1 MSGEPRV
8 PYKRTVLVVPQV
20 SDREQWLVV
29 AEEAYKERQTVG
41 FSYDDAGIGALADK
55 TAVLY
60 GIGAD
65 QQSLFIDW
73 YAQNYPGTKVEF
85 RAMPIVEPELIS
97 PGEYGVDVSHWQGD
111 MDWFQC
117 QEAGATIAYI
127 KATEGVAWVD
137 QRFVQNWNAVRQT
150 SLKFGAYHY
159 FLNGESGEAQA
170 HHFLHTVGDYD
181 ALLPPALDVED
192 GTAPPDPD
200 AIHNWLRIVEDAL
213 KVRPVIYTAAWYW
226 NNVRFGGPVP
236 WASDYRL
243 WVSSFNFYAADI
255 PTDWNT
261 FWMWQFSGMNN
272 KRGSIFGA
280 KSADIDLNRAR

>member
-8 PYKRTVLVVPQV
+8 QYKRTVIVMPQEAGRDQWQAV
-20 SDREQWLVV
+20 CDAAYEQ
-29 AEEAYKERQTVG
+29 RQSVG
-41 FSYDDAGIGALADK
+41 FSYDDAGIGALDDK

-65 QQSLFIDW
+65 QQPLFLDW
-73 YAQNYPGTKVEF
+73 YAEHYPGTKVEF
-85 RAMPIVEPELIS
+85 RRLPPVEPELIF
-97 PGEYGVDVSHWQGD
+97 PGEYGVDVSHWQGA

-117 QEAGATIAYI
+117 QQAGATIAYI
-127 KATEGVAWVD
+127 KATEGLEWVD
-137 QRFVQNWNAVRQT
+137 PRFFENWNGAHQT
-150 SLKFGAYHY
+150 NLKIGAYHY
-159 FLNGESGEAQA
+159 FKNGENSEAQA

-200 AIHNWLRIVEDAL
+200 HIRNWLAIVEDEL

-226 NNVRFGGPVP
+226 NNARFGGPVP
-236 WASDYRL
+236 WAAGYRL
-243 WVSSFNFYAADI
+243 WVSSFNYYAADI

-261 FWMWQFSGMNN
+261 FWMWQFSGMGN
-272 KRGSIFGA
+272 KRGHIFGA
-280 KSADIDLNRAR
+280 NSADIDLNRAR